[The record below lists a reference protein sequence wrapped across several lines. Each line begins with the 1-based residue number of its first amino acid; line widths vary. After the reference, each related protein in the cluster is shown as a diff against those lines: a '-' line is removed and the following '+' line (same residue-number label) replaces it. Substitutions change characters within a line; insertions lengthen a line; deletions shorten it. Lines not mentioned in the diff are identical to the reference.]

1 MSTQIRIG
9 TRGSELALW
18 QSNHIASQ
26 LVSICPNLEIE
37 IVAIKTE
44 GDKRLDVP
52 LSKVGGKGLFI
63 KELENALIDNRID
76 IAVHS
81 MKDVTVYLAEDFCVP
96 VILERGDPYD
106 AFVSNKYA
114 SLSELPNGAVVGT
127 CSLRRHSQLLNTR
140 PDLKIKSLRGNVNT
154 RLKRLD
160 NGEYDGIIL
169 AAAGLKRLGLGH
181 RIAET
186 LNNGKHI
193 PSPGQGALGIECR
206 SDDPAVLT
214 AIMPLN
220 HEKTNVAVNSERAV
234 NAELGGSCYV
244 PIGVHAHTYDKRLD
258 IQAFIGS
265 VDGQQIVEAQV
276 TAALD
281 ESANLPTDLAQTLI
295 KNGAME
301 ILETCSPSST
311 TL

>member
-1 MSTQIRIG
+1 MQIRIG

-18 QSNHIASQ
+18 QSKHIASQ

-37 IVAIKTE
+37 IVSIKTE

-52 LSKVGGKGLFI
+52 LSEVGGKGLFI

-81 MKDVTVYLAEDFCVP
+81 MKDVTVYLADDFCVP

-114 SLSELPNGAVVGT
+114 SLSELPKGAVVGT
-127 CSLRRHSQLLNTR
+127 CSLRRQSQLLNTR
-140 PDLKIKSLRGNVNT
+140 PDLEIKSLRGNVNT
-154 RLKRLD
+154 RLKHLD
-160 NGEYDGIIL
+160 DGEFDGIIL
-169 AAAGLKRLGLGH
+169 AGAGLKRLGLGG
-181 RIAET
+181 RITET
-186 LNNGKHI
+186 LNYGKHI

-206 SDDPAVLT
+206 SDDSTALA

-220 HEKTNVAVNSERAV
+220 HEKTNITVNAERAV

-244 PIGVHAHTYDKRLD
+244 PIGVHAHAYDKRLE
-258 IQAFIGS
+258 IQAYIGS
-265 VDGQQIVEAQV
+265 VDGQKIVESQV
-276 TAALD
+276 AATLD
-281 ESANLPTDLAQTLI
+281 EYANLPADLARVLK

-301 ILETCSPSST
+301 ILETCHRR
-311 TL
+311 